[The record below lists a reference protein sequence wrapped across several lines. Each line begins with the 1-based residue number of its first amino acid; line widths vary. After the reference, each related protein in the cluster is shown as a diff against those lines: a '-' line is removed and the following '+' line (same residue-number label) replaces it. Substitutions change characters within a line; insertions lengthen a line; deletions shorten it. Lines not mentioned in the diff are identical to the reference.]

1 MKFKFKVNVVLEK
14 EFVVEAENPGDAM
27 RNIEN
32 QIYEDSDLNMFDITR
47 TSFDLSDKS
56 VRDYNKKRS
65 KEIIE
70 KLKKK

>member
-1 MKFKFKVNVVLEK
+1 MEFKFKVNVVLER
-14 EFVVEAENPGDAM
+14 EFVVDAENPGDAM
-27 RNIEN
+27 RNVEN
-32 QIYEDSDLNMFDITR
+32 QIYEDSDFNKYDIVR
-47 TSFDLSDKS
+47 TGFDLSDKS